1 VILRRIRA
9 RLAAQPGDAGLGM
22 TEVVAALMIFTVIA
36 VGMAYSLVTMTRLT
50 GDTRNREVAAALAS
64 QEIDDVRAVS
74 DAFTVQSQTSTQTVA
89 GTTYTISRTANWVS
103 TTGSTANCGGGGGNL
118 QYKGVQV
125 QVTWPGM
132 AILTNPVQANT
143 DLAPQSRINDPSYG
157 TIIVS
162 VLGADG
168 TGRSGLTVSV
178 APVAGGGGAAV
189 GTVSPTDA
197 SGCTYVLKVVPGTYT
212 VGLSTSGYIDY
223 NQAASPSTTLTVSAG
238 SSVTANFAYDQ
249 RATYSTTYASKISG
263 NQPKLP
269 DALVTNFLSSKG
281 NYPVTGKPAS
291 VYLYPLSE
299 GYAAVAG
306 TYVSTS
312 STTSGCLSVDPNNWQ
327 AGTVNGQSLSAG
339 ARQIVGVAPGATGSI
354 PVPMGVVK
362 VTWPL
367 GATSITASGAAAP
380 AGTGDPGC
388 AQPTT
393 YTFSYAANSIPS
405 AGSTVYLALPYGSW
419 QLAGTIAGVLTI
431 LPATGLAA
439 ATQGEVTGTTV
450 TLDPRQP

>member
-1 VILRRIRA
+1 VIARRIRA
-9 RLAAQPGDAGLGM
+9 RLSAQPADAGLGM
-22 TEVVAALMIFTVIA
+22 TEVVAALMIFTIIT
-36 VGMAYSLVTMTRLT
+36 VGMAYSLATMSRLT

-64 QEIDDVRAVS
+64 QEIDNVRAVS
-74 DAFTVQSQTSTQTVA
+74 DAFTVQSQTTTQTV
-89 GTTYTISRTANWVS
+89 GNTTYTIARTANWVS

-132 AILTNPVQANT
+132 AILNNPVQANT

-168 TGRSGLTVSV
+168 TGDSGLNVSV
-178 APVAGGGGAAV
+178 TPTAGGGGAAV
-189 GTVSPTDA
+189 GTVSPTDP
-197 SGCTYVLKVVPGTYT
+197 SGCTYVLKVTPGTYN

-223 NQAASPSTTLTVSAG
+223 NQAAAPSTSLSVSAG
-238 SSVTANFAYDQ
+238 SSVTATFAYDQ
-249 RATYSTTYASKISG
+249 RATYTTSYASKVNG

-269 DALVTNFLSSKG
+269 DSLVTNFLSSKG

-306 TYVSTS
+306 SYVSTS

-327 AGTVNGQSLSAG
+327 AGTVAGQALKAG
-339 ARQIVGVAPGATGSI
+339 TRQIVGVSPGGVGSI

-367 GATSITASGAAAP
+367 GTSSITASGAAAP
-380 AGTGDPGC
+380 AGVGDPGC

-393 YTFSYAANSIPS
+393 YTFTYTGSAIPT

-419 QLAGTIAGVLTI
+419 QLAGTLGI
-431 LPATGLAA
+431 LPVGGMSA
-439 ATQGEVTGTTV
+439 ATQGQVTGNVV